1 MTEVEKKWKKDTH
14 LVWVPFQLLEAKLF
28 ANQKRTLLTP
38 CYKVKSWGDKKSFWL
53 AGYGDHEEGITDYA
67 EYLRKEATFIRGTA
81 LQLGEMVS
89 KEGTDAKECRKKFEK
104 TVKEANDR
112 MKFLEWRYDVV
123 EDIKMKDKIYVG
135 VDFWGTPEGMKFC
148 ISGSNWF
155 LAEGKE
161 EGGIVLKCDGFM
173 FQEKLIAI

>member
-1 MTEVEKKWKKDTH
+1 MIEKENWEKDTY
-14 LVWVPFQLLEAKLF
+14 LGWIPFQLLEAKLF
-28 ANQKRTLLTP
+28 ADGKRRILTP
-38 CYKVKSWGDKKSFWL
+38 CYKVKIWETKETFWL
-53 AGYGDHEEGITDYA
+53 AGYGNHEEGITDYA
-67 EYLRKEATFIRGTA
+67 EYLRKEASFIRGTA
-81 LQLGEMVS
+81 LQLRELIFE
-89 KEGTDAKECRKKFEK
+89 EGTDAKVEQQQFAKMI
-104 TVKEANDR
+104 KESNDG
-112 MKFLEWRYDVV
+112 MKFLKWRYDVV

-173 FQEKLIAI
+173 FQEQLIAI